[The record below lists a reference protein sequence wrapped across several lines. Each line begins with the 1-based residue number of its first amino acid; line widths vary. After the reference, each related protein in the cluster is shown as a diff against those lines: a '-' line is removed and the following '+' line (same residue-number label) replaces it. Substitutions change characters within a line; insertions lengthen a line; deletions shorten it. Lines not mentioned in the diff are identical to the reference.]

1 MDGKSIIARFE
12 QAKNGR
18 YNFDNHW
25 QEVADLVLPTRE
37 FQTEYAPGEK
47 RRNKIF
53 SDVAPE
59 AAESLAA
66 ALSGL
71 LTNTSTRWFSLM
83 PTDPNL
89 RGIRAVD
96 QYLYDVTEVMLSYF
110 DGNNC
115 GFALASHEMYLDIV
129 CFGTGC
135 MLVNDTDSGPSFQ
148 ARDLSNFYLMEDDQ
162 GKIVEVYR
170 KFKMTERE
178 AYETFGD
185 QLSEKTLNRIR
196 EGSAAGD
203 YGSRKIEFIHAI
215 IKRYD
220 RDMLKLDNT
229 NMEYASFYIERNEAH
244 ICSEGGYK
252 QMPYLFPRWSKSP
265 EETYGRSPAMKVL
278 PGIKVANVMA
288 RNILE
293 ASELAIRPPIMM
305 PANSIEGPLRTSPGS
320 LIYYR
325 QGSRDYPRP
334 LVSGAN
340 PGVGENLLQRQES
353 RIEKAFF
360 LENLKMPNNDRMTA
374 TEIIQR
380 RQEGLMQAAPIL
392 SRLYAE
398 FLDPL
403 ISRTFISL
411 NKAKL
416 LPEPPSVLEG
426 RALSV
431 EYRSP
436 MANSKRQSHTQSFMQ
451 AMQAASVLFQIDPM
465 AAKTID
471 VDAAIR
477 DIFESSSVDP
487 KYLKD
492 AREVEAEK
500 QQMQAMQQQ
509 AMQAELAQKQGEAQQ
524 AQGAPQQ

>member
-1 MDGKSIIARFE
+1 
-12 QAKNGR
+12 
-18 YNFDNHW
+18 
-25 QEVADLVLPTRE
+25 
-37 FQTEYAPGEK
+37 
-47 RRNKIF
+47 
-53 SDVAPE
+53 
-59 AAESLAA
+59 
-66 ALSGL
+66 
-71 LTNTSTRWFSLM
+71 
-83 PTDPNL
+83 
-89 RGIRAVD
+89 
-96 QYLYDVTEVMLSYF
+96 
-110 DGNNC
+110 
-115 GFALASHEMYLDIV
+115 
-129 CFGTGC
+129 
-135 MLVNDTDSGPSFQ
+135 
-148 ARDLSNFYLMEDDQ
+148 
-162 GKIVEVYR
+162 
-170 KFKMTERE
+170 
-178 AYETFGD
+178 
-185 QLSEKTLNRIR
+185 
-196 EGSAAGD
+196 
-203 YGSRKIEFIHAI
+203 
-215 IKRYD
+215 
-220 RDMLKLDNT
+220 
-229 NMEYASFYIERNEAH
+229 
-244 ICSEGGYK
+244 
-252 QMPYLFPRWSKSP
+252 
-265 EETYGRSPAMKVL
+265 
-278 PGIKVANVMA
+278 MA